1 MLMDRSLSIFN
12 IIAAIVILI
21 VAVAAWIY
29 LNQQFMWAAA
39 LILLI
44 LLLVLYVNTRK
55 MLVQYIEERK
65 KTLNKPV
72 DVKAEQMLNIINGLA
87 IIAILLIALV
97 GWVYLNQQFMWAITL
112 IMLILLLVGVINA
125 GKLISDI
132 R

>member
-21 VAVAAWIY
+21 VAVAGWIY

-72 DVKAEQMLNIINGLA
+72 DIKAEQRLNIINGLA

>member
-21 VAVAAWIY
+21 VAVAGWIY

-72 DVKAEQMLNIINGLA
+72 DIKAEQRLNIINGLA

-97 GWVYLNQQFMWAITL
+97 GWVYLNQKFMWAITL

>member
-1 MLMDRSLSIFN
+1 MLKDRSLSIFN

-21 VAVAAWIY
+21 VAVAGWVF
-29 LNQQFMWAAA
+29 LNQQFMWAVA

-55 MLVQYIEERK
+55 MLIQYIEERK
-65 KTLNKPV
+65 KSLNKPV
-72 DVKAEQMLNIINGLA
+72 DIKAERRLNMINGIA

-112 IMLILLLVGVINA
+112 IMLILVLVGVINA